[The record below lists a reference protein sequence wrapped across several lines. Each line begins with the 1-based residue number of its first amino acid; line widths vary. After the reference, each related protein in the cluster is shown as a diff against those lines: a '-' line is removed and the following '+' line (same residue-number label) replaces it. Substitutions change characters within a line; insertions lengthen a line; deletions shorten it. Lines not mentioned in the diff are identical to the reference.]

1 LFPDFLN
8 TLPAEWKV
16 LPVSEACAFTA
27 KPRSLDFS
35 KYQELAFV
43 PMDLIPTG
51 RLHFSNF
58 ILKSPSE
65 VTSGTYFEEGD
76 LLVSKITPCFEN
88 GKQGI
93 AHAIPN
99 GFGIATT
106 EVIPLKA
113 RDGLTHLPFIAYYLL
128 HHEVRHLIAAA
139 MEGATGRQRLP
150 KDLLAQWPVPIPPI
164 DEQRA
169 IARLLETI
177 QTAAQV
183 EAAICDKLAALKSAT
198 MAKLFR
204 EGLRGEPLK
213 QTEIGEIPESW
224 EVTSLGQLSRE
235 NGGSIQT
242 GPFGS
247 QLHAR
252 DYRSEGVPVINPTH
266 LEGNRISH
274 TDVPR
279 VSPEEAD
286 RLERHRVEVGDILF
300 GRRGELGRHGLVSH
314 AEAGWLCGTGCF
326 LVRVRSPR
334 VDNAFLSYFFSTEEV
349 VKWLVSHAAGTIMPN
364 LNNAVLGALPV
375 ALPEIRE
382 QRQIVQILDV
392 VAKNQAI
399 HNRKL
404 ALLETLFNTL
414 LSQLMTGAIRVKDL
428 DLAEVSHA

>member
-1 LFPDFLN
+1 MFPDFLN

-27 KPRSLDFS
+27 KPRSLDFG

-106 EVIPLKA
+106 EVIPLKP

-224 EVTSLGQLSRE
+224 EVKPVSAVSDAVSGGTPSKQRTDWWS
-235 NGGSIQT
+235 GSI
-242 GPFGS
+242 PWAS
-247 QLHAR
+247 PKDMKRLRLR
-252 DYRSEGVPVINPTH
+252 DTEDHIT
-266 LEGNRISH
+266 
-274 TDVPR
+274 
-279 VSPEEAD
+279 PEA
-286 RLERHRVEVGDILF
+286 
-300 GRRGELGRHGLVSH
+300 
-314 AEAGWLCGTGCF
+314 AEAGSRIVPPKTVFIVVRGMVLAKDVPVAITEVPMAFNQDMKALLPSERINPDFLLYALCARKSALIQEIGTSAHGTRRMAGSSVDG
-326 LVRVRSPR
+326 LLIPVPKDSEEQRDIAETLHMLDRREEISKERVRCLQ
-334 VDNAFLSYFFSTEEV
+334 ALFSST
-349 VKWLVSHAAGTIMPN
+349 LHA
-364 LNNAVLGALPV
+364 
-375 ALPEIRE
+375 
-382 QRQIVQILDV
+382 
-392 VAKNQAI
+392 
-399 HNRKL
+399 
-404 ALLETLFNTL
+404 
-414 LSQLMTGAIRVKDL
+414 LMTGAIRVKDL
-428 DLAEVSHA
+428 DLAEVSDA